1 MTIVYIGIA
10 WFIGLGLASLLPLPW
25 TAWLGGVAAAGVG
38 GLLFRQEPWL
48 RLVFVCAAALG
59 LGGARY
65 VLALPTIDPG
75 HVAFYNEADVILTG
89 LVVDEPVPRDTTTR
103 LDVRVEALTLAG
115 GATRPVTG
123 RVLVNV
129 ERFPVIAYGTRLR
142 LVGQLNE
149 PPVFDTFD
157 YREYLRRQGVHSVM
171 LLPEVEV
178 LAENEGSPVYQ
189 AIYAFKDR
197 AQAVINR
204 LIPEPQSALLS
215 GILLGNESGLD
226 PALQED
232 FRRTGMTHIIAIS
245 GFNISILSGMLV
257 GVAAPLVGRRRAPW
271 FALAGIAFYTIMVGA
286 DASVVRAAIMGSI
299 YLIGARIL
307 GRPNFAYGSLF
318 TAGILMTLWR
328 PFSLWDVGFQ
338 LSFAATL
345 GLMLYADRFTRWTQ
359 RRLAQRLPAPTVT
372 WLMGPLS
379 DAVMI
384 TLAAQLSTLPL
395 MMYYFNQISLVSLI
409 ANPLILPAQPGLML
423 TGGLATL
430 VGLLSPIVA
439 QPIAWIAWLFLSYS
453 ITLVRLLATLPFAA
467 VPVQIN
473 LFVVAL
479 LYLIIGGVTWLT
491 FQPRPRRQMV
501 LNSMRPYASQQL
513 LIGAAVLAAILVVA
527 WGRSQPDGHLHV
539 VFFDVGQGDATFVQ
553 TPSGRQILINGGP
566 SPTLLNAALGE
577 MMPFW
582 DRQLDLVISTH
593 PADGYAA
600 GLPGVLQRYRVEE
613 LVTSGFSGDTFQAY
627 QELLRESQAQ
637 QIPQRQV
644 VAGEV
649 IAVEDGVRL
658 EVLHPVSTAGDQTV
672 ALRLVYGNLSVM
684 LAGAAGVEAE
694 QNMATSAQ
702 ALPALVQQIGRQGG
716 RNATSTGFLNA
727 VQPQIAIISVGS
739 DNRSGDPQPDVLRR
753 LADMGASVLRTDELG
768 SIELISDGAAMWW
781 QAR

>member
-1 MTIVYIGIA
+1 MTTVYMGIA
-10 WFIGLGLASLLPLPW
+10 WFVGLGLASLLPLPW
-25 TAWLGGVAAAGVG
+25 PAWLGGVGAAVVG
-38 GLLFRQEPWL
+38 GVLFRQEPSL
-48 RLVFVCAAALG
+48 RLIFICAATLS
-59 LGGARY
+59 LGGMRY
-65 VLALPTIDPG
+65 VLALPNIDPS
-75 HVAFYNEADVILTG
+75 HVAYYNEADVVLTG

-129 ERFPVIAYGTRLR
+129 ERFPLIRYGTRLR

-157 YREYLRRQGVHSVM
+157 YREYLQRQGVHSVM

-189 AIYAFKDR
+189 AIYAFKER

-215 GILLGNESGLD
+215 GILLGNEAGLD
-226 PALQED
+226 LALQED
-232 FRRTGMTHIIAIS
+232 FRRTGMTHVIAIS

-257 GVAAPLVGRRRAPW
+257 AVATPVVGRRRAPW

-307 GRPNFAYGSLF
+307 GRPNFAFGSLF
-318 TAGILMTLWR
+318 AAGILMTLWR

-345 GLMLYADRFTRWTQ
+345 GLMVYADRFARWTQ
-359 RRLAQRLPAPTVT
+359 RRLAQRLPAPTVA

-379 DAVMI
+379 DTIMV

-395 MMYYFNQISLVSLI
+395 IMFYFGQISLISLI

-430 VGLLSPIVA
+430 LGLLSPIVG
-439 QPIAWIAWLFLSYS
+439 QPVAWVAWLFLSYS
-453 ITLVRLLATLPFAA
+453 IVLVRLLATVPFAA

-473 LFVVAL
+473 LAVVYI
-479 LYLIIGGVTWLT
+479 LYFLIGGITWIL
-491 FQPRPRRQMV
+491 FQPQTRRETIA
-501 LNSMRPYASQQL
+501 SHMRPNVIRQF
-513 LIGAAVLAAILVVA
+513 LIGVFVLAAILVVA
-527 WGRSQPDGHLHV
+527 WGRSQPDGRLHV

-593 PADGYAA
+593 PADSYAA
-600 GLPGVLQRYRVEE
+600 GLPGVLQRYRVAEF
-613 LVTSGFSGDTFQAY
+613 VTSGFGGDTFESY
-627 QELLRESQAQ
+627 QELLAQAQAQ
-637 QIPQRQV
+637 QIPQRQA

-658 EVLHPVSTAGDQTV
+658 EVLHPVSAAGDQTV

-694 QNMATSAQ
+694 QAMTASSQT
-702 ALPALVQQIGRQGG
+702 LPALVQQIGRQGG
-716 RNATSTGFLNA
+716 NNATSTGFLNA
-727 VQPQIAIISVGS
+727 VHPQIAVISVGS
-739 DNRSGDPQPDVLRR
+739 DNRAGDPQPDVLRR
-753 LADMGASVLRTDELG
+753 IAAMGASVLRTDELG

>member
-1 MTIVYIGIA
+1 MTTIYVGIA
-10 WFIGLGLASLLPLPW
+10 WFTGLGLASLLPLPW
-25 TAWLGGVAAAGVG
+25 PAWLGGVGAAVAG
-38 GLLFRQEPWL
+38 GLLFRQEPSL
-48 RLVFVCAAALG
+48 RLIFICAAALG
-59 LGGARY
+59 LGGMRY
-65 VLALPTIDPG
+65 VLALPHIDPG
-75 HVAFYNEADVILTG
+75 HVAYYNEADVILTG

-129 ERFPVIAYGTRLR
+129 ERFPIIRYGTRLR
-142 LVGQLNE
+142 LIGQLDE

-157 YREYLRRQGVHSVM
+157 YREYLSRQGVHSVM
-171 LLPEVEV
+171 LLPEIEV
-178 LAENEGSPVYQ
+178 LAEDAGNPVYQ
-189 AIYAFKDR
+189 AIFAFKER
-197 AQAVINR
+197 AQVVVNR

-215 GILLGNESGLD
+215 GILLGNEAGLD
-226 PALQED
+226 PALKAA
-232 FRRTGMTHIIAIS
+232 FARTGMTHIIAIS
-245 GFNISILSGMLV
+245 GFNISILAGMLV
-257 GVAAPLVGRRRAPW
+257 GVATPLVGRRRAPW
-271 FALAGIAFYTIMVGA
+271 FALVGIVLYTIMVGA

-299 YLIGARIL
+299 YLVGSRIM
-307 GRPNFAYGSLF
+307 GRPTFAYASLF
-318 TAGILMTLWR
+318 AAGILMTLWR

-345 GLMLYADRFTRWTQ
+345 GLMLYADRFARWTQ

-379 DAVMI
+379 DTVMV

-395 MMYYFNQISLVSLI
+395 IMFYFGQISLVSLI

-430 VGLLSPIVA
+430 LGLLSPIVA
-439 QPIAWIAWLFLSYS
+439 QPVAWIAWLFLSYS
-453 ITLVRLLATLPFAA
+453 ILLVRLLATVPFAA

-473 LFVVAL
+473 LVVVAL

-491 FQPRPRRQMV
+491 FQPQPRRQTV
-501 LNSMRPYASQQL
+501 INNMRPYASQQL

-527 WGRSQPDGHLHV
+527 WGRSQPDGRLHV
-539 VFFDVGQGDATFVQ
+539 VFFDVGQGDATFIQ

-593 PADGYAA
+593 PADSYAA
-600 GLPGVLQRYRVEE
+600 GLPGVLQRYGVEE
-613 LVTSGFSGDTFQAY
+613 LVTSGFSGDTFRAY
-627 QELLRESQAQ
+627 QELLAQSQAQ
-637 QIPQRQV
+637 QVPRRQAA
-644 VAGEV
+644 AGEV

-658 EVLHPVSTAGDQTV
+658 EVLHPVAAAGDQTV

-694 QNMATSAQ
+694 QAMTASTQ
-702 ALPALVQQIGRQGG
+702 ALPSLVQQIGRQGG
-716 RNATSTGFLNA
+716 NNATSTGFLNA
-727 VQPQIAIISVGS
+727 VHPQIAVISVGS
-739 DNRSGDPQPDVLRR
+739 DNRAGDPQPDVLRR
-753 LADMGASVLRTDELG
+753 IAAMGASVLRTDELG